1 MFIFKRYKIRS
12 YEMGLLFRDGEF
24 RGLVEAG
31 TRWFF
36 DPLGKVRVD
45 VVSQRDPWLVHEKL
59 DLIVKSAAGSAVGSD
74 HVPFLEKMLNMLVG
88 GKSIS
93 SVATLEDRA
102 VVLDLKDHERALVW
116 IENRFS
122 HLLPAIGDG
131 SFCTLSPDAPERSR
145 SRVNRS
151 EQTVC
156 DGLYAYWTGQKNVR
170 VEVVDARNVRF
181 EHEELQVIAKSPMA
195 QRVLEVCTVNRDR
208 VGVLFIDG
216 RYSDTLTPG
225 LYAFWKE
232 QSEAPSRTVGAAQ
245 RSRASGNDSP
255 MVEVVRTDR
264 LCLVEI
270 DLRETMVDVG
280 GQDIMTAD
288 KVTLRLNAVVT
299 YKIVDARKAVSQ
311 TDDVRQALYRETQ
324 LVLRSVIGAR
334 ELDAF
339 LTEKDAVAM
348 EIEENVRRRA
358 GELGLEIASVGIRD
372 VILPGDMKDLMNK
385 VTEARKAAE
394 ANLISRR
401 EETAAMRSQAN
412 TARLLADNPVL
423 MRLRELEVLEKIA
436 AAGKLNIVL
445 GGPSEGPPG
454 LADKVINLL

>member
-1 MFIFKRYKIRS
+1 MFLFKRYKIRS
-12 YEMGLLFRDGEF
+12 YEMGLLFREDEF

-36 DPLGKVRVD
+36 DPFGNVRLD
-45 VVSQRDPWLVHEKL
+45 IVSQRDPWLVHEKL
-59 DLIVKSAAGSAVGSD
+59 DLIVKSGA
-74 HVPFLEKMLNMLVG
+74 LKE
-88 GKSIS
+88 
-93 SVATLEDRA
+93 RA
-102 VVLDLKDHERALVW
+102 VVLDLQDHERALVW

-122 HLLPAIGDG
+122 HVLPA
-131 SFCTLSPDAPERSR
+131 
-145 SRVNRS
+145 
-151 EQTVC
+151 
-156 DGLYAYWTGQKNVR
+156 GLYAYWTGQKNVR
-170 VEVVDARNVRF
+170 VEIVDSGNVRF
-181 EHEELQVIAKSPMA
+181 EHDELKMIARSPMV
-195 QRVLEVCTVNRDR
+195 QRVLDVCTVNRDR

-216 RYSDTLTPG
+216 RYIETLSPG
-225 LYAFWKE
+225 LYAFWKG
-232 QSEAPSRTVGAAQ
+232 QSDA
-245 RSRASGNDSP
+245 
-255 MVEVVRTDR
+255 VV
-264 LCLVEI
+264 VEI

-334 ELDAF
+334 ELDLF
-339 LTEKDAVAM
+339 LTEKDAVAK
-348 EIEENVRRRA
+348 EIEDNVRRRA

-412 TARLLADNPVL
+412 TAKLLADNPVL

-436 AAGKLNIVL
+436 ASGKLNIVL
-445 GGPSEGPPG
+445 GERIPGEKG
-454 LADKVINLL
+454 LADKVVNLL